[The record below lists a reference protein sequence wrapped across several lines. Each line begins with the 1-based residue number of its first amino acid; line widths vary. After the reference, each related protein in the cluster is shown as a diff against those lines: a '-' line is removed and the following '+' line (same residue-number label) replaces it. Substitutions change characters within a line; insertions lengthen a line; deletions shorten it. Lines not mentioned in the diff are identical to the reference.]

1 MEYFVF
7 TDRQEGPFSLEQ
19 MQDKKLTSDT
29 PVWHTGL
36 TEWTTAGK
44 VAELIQRIKATPP
57 PFQAAPV
64 SEYEYQLRMEEL
76 FAENKRTDWVTVAW
90 LLFSILCFLLL
101 IWAMNK

>member
-19 MQDKKLTSDT
+19 MQNKKLAMDT

-44 VAELIQRIKATPP
+44 IAELLPRIQAIPP
-57 PFQAAPV
+57 PYQPAAV
-64 SEYEYQLRMEEL
+64 SEYEYQVQMEEF
-76 FAENKRTDWVTVAW
+76 FADKKKTDWVTIGWV
-90 LLFSILCFLLL
+90 LFAVLSFMLLL
-101 IWAMNK
+101 WAMK